1 MSQEGENRMGE
12 IIDMN
17 NKRNENNKNDIVTSV
32 EELLIEAR
40 EKEIPNGNSM
50 LLPFAELATLGAGVA
65 SLLPAFNKITE
76 TTMTNAE
83 GLYRIANPIKDYALQ
98 AAKDGTY
105 WPSLRNG
112 SSKKMAK
119 LAEVDSI
126 STTNTMVAAA
136 NPATMMMAVALLSI
150 EKELGNIA
158 EMEKQII
165 SFLEIE
171 KEAEIESE
179 IISLG
184 KIISNY
190 KHNWDNELYVSGN
203 YVIVCDIKK
212 TAQKNMLSYQKRVTE
227 LLKKKNLLIGGSKV
241 NATLRDLQKKLKY
254 YRLALYTYS
263 LAVLIEVMLSGNFK
277 EANINASIGEIR
289 DASNEYRNL
298 FSECSSKAEELSKKA
313 IEAKVLKG
321 VGIAGGAIGKAIGSI
336 PIVEKGPV
344 DEFLIDKGNKIKE
357 NVEEIS
363 ADIVSA
369 FAEISNPNTSGLI
382 NKLEDMNR
390 IYNHT
395 AEICFDSKNLYLVT
409 ESA

>member
-1 MSQEGENRMGE
+1 MGE
-12 IIDMN
+12 IIDIN
-17 NKRNENNKNDIVTSV
+17 DKRNEQSNNELVESV
-32 EELLIEAR
+32 EEMLIEAR
-40 EKEIPNGNSM
+40 DGDFSNESSF
-50 LLPFAELATLGAGVA
+50 LLPFAEIATLGAGVS
-65 SLLPAFNKITE
+65 SLIPAFNTITQ
-76 TTMTNAE
+76 TTVTNAE

-98 AAKDGTY
+98 VAKDGTY

-119 LAEVDSI
+119 LAEVDSV

-136 NPATMMMAVALLSI
+136 NPAAMMMAVALFSI

-212 TAQKNMLSYQKRVTE
+212 TAQKNMLSYQKRVAE
-227 LLKKKNLLIGGSKV
+227 LLRKKKLLIGGSKV
-241 NATLRDLQKKLKY
+241 NSTLKDLQKKLKY

-263 LAVLIEVMLSGNFK
+263 LAVLTEVMLSGNFK
-277 EANINASIGEIR
+277 ENNINAAIGEIR

-298 FSECSSKAEELSKKA
+298 FSECSIKAEELSKKA
-313 IEAKVLKG
+313 IEANVLKG

-336 PIVEKGPV
+336 PVVEKGPV
-344 DEFLIDKGNKIKE
+344 DEFLIDKGNKLKE

-363 ADIVSA
+363 ADIVST

-395 AEICFDSKNLYLVT
+395 AEICFDKNNLYLVT